1 MSHTL
6 YYLPLRARGEA
17 IRMILAYGNI
27 PYNDEIVDFERWAV
41 MKQDHAKIPLGQLPV
56 LTLPSGRSIAQSG
69 AIIRY
74 VANLAGVY
82 PQDPERAA
90 VADMV
95 LELAM
100 EMNPINPILNW
111 FAVDSEAYAAAYNAY
126 FTALPARLLALQRIL
141 GESAFFGGDKV
152 SHGDFLLFHILN
164 NTILVSP
171 GSLTCFG
178 TLVGWMERMNAI
190 PQLKEYLE
198 RRPGP
203 PLVGKEGSLMRT
215 FAN

>member
-1 MSHTL
+1 
-6 YYLPLRARGEA
+6 
-17 IRMILAYGNI
+17 MILAYGKI
-27 PYNDEIVDFERWAV
+27 SYNDEIVDFERWAV
-41 MKQDHAKIPLGQLPV
+41 MKQDTQKIPFGQLPV

-82 PQDPERAA
+82 PQDPERVAI
-90 VADMV
+90 ADMV

-111 FAVDSEAYAAAYNAY
+111 FTVDSEPYTTAYNTY
-126 FTALPARLLALQRIL
+126 FTALPARLLALQSIL
-141 GESAFFGGDKV
+141 GEGGFFGGDTV
-152 SHGDFLLFHILN
+152 SHGDFLMFHILN
-164 NTILVSP
+164 NTILVKP
-171 GSLTCFG
+171 GSLVGFG
-178 TLVGWMERMNAI
+178 KLIEWMERINTI

-203 PLVGKEGSLMRT
+203 PVVGREGSLIRT
-215 FAN
+215 FAS

>member
-1 MSHTL
+1 L

-27 PYNDEIVDFERWAV
+27 PYNDETVNFERWAV
-41 MKQDHAKIPLGQLPV
+41 MKQDSQKIPFGQLPV

-90 VADMV
+90 IADMV

-111 FAVDSEAYAAAYNAY
+111 FAVDSEPYTTAYNTY
-126 FTALPARLLALQRIL
+126 FAALPARLLALQSIL
-141 GESAFFGGDKV
+141 GEGAFFGGDML
-152 SHGDFLLFHILN
+152 SHGDFLMFHILN
-164 NTILVSP
+164 NTILVKP
-171 GSLTCFG
+171 GSLACFG
-178 TLVGWMERMNAI
+178 KLIEWMERMNAI

-198 RRPGP
+198 RRPSP
-203 PLVGKEGSLMRT
+203 PVVGREGSLIRT
-215 FAN
+215 FAS